1 MDHFGDAQSIKKADN
16 RHALLFQ
23 RQKSMLVSK
32 KRYAEDFLSSD
43 KAKMAKN
50 FSEPGQSVMGAYPNA
65 QSQWPAGYGQ
75 KAPVWP
81 TTTQPQVQWNPGYAS
96 QVCYISFIWFL
107 KSSAL
112 FLVPALLSIM
122 GCAAMASL

>member
-1 MDHFGDAQSIKKADN
+1 MGPVPVPTICRYTGMDRNDEAWTISSCSFT
-16 RHALLFQ
+16 
-23 RQKSMLVSK
+23 LV
-32 KRYAEDFLSSD
+32 Y

-50 FSEPGQSVMGAYPNA
+50 FSEAGQSVMGAYPNA

-96 QVCYISFIWFL
+96 QVSYVSFIWFP
-107 KSSAL
+107 KSGAL
-112 FLVPALLSIM
+112 FLVPALLNIM
-122 GCAAMASL
+122 GRAARASL